1 MLNHSG
7 SCCIKRLW
15 SWEWCQLERLGTK
28 SCITDMRRDLTESS
42 GWLFKSLARG
52 GGILWWPHSY
62 RPHSLFVAQWCSV
75 SGTVPKCRVQRAA
88 FWIHGG
94 LRQGQQICGGIPAGS
109 SCQKLGSGDRAAW
122 SWTFLAARR
131 AVLSAVVYV
140 SWLRDL
146 CSQWANLFKNGD
158 QK

>member
-1 MLNHSG
+1 MLNRSG
-7 SCCIKRLW
+7 SCCIQRLW
-15 SWEWCQLERLGTK
+15 SWEWCQLERLGTR
-28 SCITDMRRDLTESS
+28 SRITDMRRDLTESS

-52 GGILWWPHSY
+52 GGILWWPHNY

-109 SCQKLGSGDRAAW
+109 GDRAPGDAAKNLGLE
-122 SWTFLAARR
+122 TELPEVELFL
-131 AVLSAVVYV
+131 LP
-140 SWLRDL
+140 DE
-146 CSQWANLFKNGD
+146 QF
-158 QK
+158 